1 MSILLVWLKVQSEKT
16 ENIAL
21 EVPQL
26 TGNFLSNILR
36 SVTLLNSIHSSRS
49 WVLMV
54 SFLKSQETRHRRVQH
69 SAALKQQVHGRAEVT
84 LGQLDL
90 SPYVHHSDF

>member
-54 SFLKSQETRHRRVQH
+54 SFLKSEETRHRLVQH
-69 SAALKQQVHGRAEVT
+69 IATLKQHERAHAQKYMRE
-84 LGQLDL
+84 LRLL
-90 SPYVHHSDF
+90 